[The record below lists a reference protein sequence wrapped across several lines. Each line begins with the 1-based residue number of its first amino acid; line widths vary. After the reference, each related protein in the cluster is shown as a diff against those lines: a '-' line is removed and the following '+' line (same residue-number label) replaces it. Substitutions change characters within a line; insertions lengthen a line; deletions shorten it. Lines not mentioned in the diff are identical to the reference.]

1 VSIQDSIT
9 TLKTLQVLDLRIAK
23 LEEELSTERVSI
35 DEKSERHLALV
46 THAAKLESTLSLMEG
61 TKGELNGELRQ
72 HLVLVEKSREKMTRC
87 RNEKE
92 ANAAQREVEEVRRL
106 CRERETEISKLAGL
120 IDDGR
125 IDLAKV
131 EAEREEVAS
140 QIDETHGEATAKV
153 RELQTVLD
161 EQLKKRAE
169 AMSQLSSLM
178 QRRYE
183 AVQKKRGTG
192 AAALIDGSCT
202 ACHISLSPMLYQE
215 IMRLQEL
222 HECPS
227 CHRLLYLAE
236 KGSADDPN
244 AVAAPDPH
252 AES

>member
-1 VSIQDSIT
+1 M
-9 TLKTLQVLDLRIAK
+9 A
-23 LEEELSTERVSI
+23 
-35 DEKSERHLALV
+35 
-46 THAAKLESTLSLMEG
+46 
-61 TKGELNGELRQ
+61 
-72 HLVLVEKSREKMTRC
+72 RC

-106 CRERETEISKLAGL
+106 CRERETEITKLTGL
-120 IDDGR
+120 IEDGR
-125 IDLAKV
+125 ADLARV
-131 EAEREEVAS
+131 ELEREEVAG
-140 QIDETHGEATAKV
+140 QIDETQGEATAKV
-153 RELQTVLD
+153 RELQAVFD
-161 EQLKKRAE
+161 ELLKKRAE
-169 AMSQLSSLM
+169 AMSQLSPIM

-244 AVAAPDPH
+244 AISAPASATDQGEESLTDPNTS
-252 AES
+252 EG